1 MYSIPNALVRS
12 RIDNSPQLVSG
23 LTLIDELIANRL
35 IPDGIYPIIAGGAVR
50 DAIFQTREPHDID
63 IFLITTEGGL
73 PRQSVMDWTM
83 WRSKARLFLED
94 FKEWAEAHG
103 IETRSLLAEQETG
116 LRDRYA
122 PGSSL
127 NFRDILEFDYQG
139 AKIQLMFND
148 PVSLGSLAGTFPSV
162 CCGFLALDSLWFP
175 SDGFY
180 AMTETGAI
188 PVCSAREVAYVH
200 KKWPDAEVAYFGY
213 DGHITDYYCWSN
225 SPLITNRVS
234 DLVTEGGITASVR
247 NDKLIRISG
256 DISDFFGIGEDIIRR
271 GYSSDYYVMLNSHWS
286 ANLQPLE
293 QETLPDISTDDTWA
307 MPRST
312 DIRNSVSLHQIRSA
326 SSRTSEITEDLGGV
340 INPVNRPS
348 QRVRSTFDAR
358 MSEFAAAFRS
368 RTNQVNQSAQAVPV
382 GGGMGVNLNAD
393 TVSNRWHVEANQ
405 AIQSGSVSRPW
416 HTNPRTAAGVNSIN
430 EASSRHAGQ
439 TISSA
444 WIDESDSI
452 AD

>member
-23 LTLIDELIANRL
+23 LTLINELIANRL
-35 IPDGIYPIIAGGAVR
+35 VPDGIYPIIAGGAVR

-73 PRQSVMDWTM
+73 PRHSVTDWTM

-103 IETRSLLAEQETG
+103 IETISLLVEQDAG
-116 LRDRYA
+116 FSNQYA

-127 NFRDILEFDYQG
+127 HFIDILEIDYQG
-139 AKIQLMFND
+139 AKIQLMFNE
-148 PVSLGSLAGTFPSV
+148 PVSLGALAGTFPSV
-162 CCGFLALDSLWFP
+162 CRGFLALDSLWFP

-188 PVCSAREVAYVH
+188 PVCSAREVAYVN

-213 DGHITDYYCWSN
+213 DGHITDYYCWNN
-225 SPLITNRVS
+225 SPLTTSRVS
-234 DLVTEGGITASVR
+234 DLVTEGGISVPTH
-247 NDKLIRISG
+247 NDKLARIGG
-256 DISDFFGIGEDIIRR
+256 DISRFLGIREDFIRR
-271 GYSSDYYVMLNSHWS
+271 EYGADYYRILNSQWS

-293 QETLPDISTDDTWA
+293 QEPVPDISTDDTWA
-307 MPRST
+307 MPRAV
-312 DIRNSVSLHQIRSA
+312 DIQNSVSP
-326 SSRTSEITEDLGGV
+326 T
-340 INPVNRPS
+340 
-348 QRVRSTFDAR
+348 QRVRSGFNPR
-358 MSEFAAAFRS
+358 MSEFAAAFGVG
-368 RTNQVNQSAQAVPV
+368 TNQTNQQAQAVPIS
-382 GGGMGVNLNAD
+382 GGAGGNFGAN

-405 AIQSGSVSRPW
+405 VIQSGSIARPW
-416 HTNPRTAAGVNSIN
+416 YTNPRTAGVNSIN

>member
-1 MYSIPNALVRS
+1 MYKISNALIRS
-12 RIDNSPQLVSG
+12 RIGRSPQLMSG
-23 LTLIDELIANRL
+23 QSLIDELIANRL

-50 DAIFQTREPHDID
+50 DVIFQMREPHDID
-63 IFLITTEGGL
+63 IFLIATEGGL
-73 PRQSVMDWTM
+73 PLTDHSM
-83 WRSKARLFLED
+83 WRAKARLFLED
-94 FKEWAEAHG
+94 FKEWAEANE
-103 IETRSLLAEQETG
+103 IETRSLLVEQEIG
-116 LRDRYA
+116 LRNDRYA

-148 PVSLGSLAGTFPSV
+148 PVSLGALASTFPSV
-162 CCGFLALDSLWFP
+162 CRGFLALDSLWFS

-188 PVCSAREVAYVH
+188 PVCSPREVAYVH

-225 SPLITNRVS
+225 SPLITSRVS

-293 QETLPDISTDDTWA
+293 QETIPDISTDDTWA
-307 MPRST
+307 LPRST
-312 DIRNSVSLHQIRSA
+312 DIRNSVSLHQVRSA

-358 MSEFAAAFRS
+358 MSEFAAAFGAGTS
-368 RTNQVNQSAQAVPV
+368 RVTQQPLDVPFD
-382 GGGMGVNLNAD
+382 GGMGVNLNAD

-405 AIQSGSVSRPW
+405 AIQSGSISRPW
-416 HTNPRTAAGVNSIN
+416 HTNPRTAGVNSIN

-439 TISSA
+439 TISSD
-444 WIDESDSI
+444 WID
-452 AD
+452 

>member
-23 LTLIDELIANRL
+23 LTLINELIANRL
-35 IPDGIYPIIAGGAVR
+35 VPDGVYPIIAGGAVR

-73 PRQSVMDWTM
+73 PRQSITDRIM

-103 IETRSLLAEQETG
+103 IETRSLLVEQDVG
-116 LRDRYA
+116 HSNRYA

-127 NFRDILEFDYQG
+127 DFIDILEIDYQG
-139 AKIQLMFND
+139 AKIQLMFNE
-148 PVSLGSLAGTFPSV
+148 PTSLGALAATFPSV
-162 CCGFLALDSLWFP
+162 CRGFLALNSLWFP

-188 PVCSAREVAYVH
+188 PVCSTREVAYVH
-200 KKWPDAEVAYFGY
+200 KKWPDAEIAFFNY

-225 SPLITNRVS
+225 SPLTTSRVS
-234 DLVTEGGITASVR
+234 DLVTEGGISVPTY
-247 NDKLIRISG
+247 NDKLARIGG
-256 DISDFFGIGEDIIRR
+256 DISRFFGIRDDVVRS
-271 GYSSDYYVMLNSHWS
+271 GYGADFYRLLNSQWS
-286 ANLQPLE
+286 ANLQPLQ
-293 QETLPDISTDDTWA
+293 QEPIPDISTDDTWA

-312 DIRNSVSLHQIRSA
+312 DTRNAASHVQRIRS
-326 SSRTSEITEDLGGV
+326 E
-340 INPVNRPS
+340 
-348 QRVRSTFDAR
+348 FDAR
-358 MSEFAAAFRS
+358 MSEFASAFGAG
-368 RTNQVNQSAQAVPV
+368 TNRVNQPAQAVPV
-382 GGGMGVNLNAD
+382 SGGAGGNFGAD

-405 AIQSGSVSRPW
+405 VIRTGSIARPW
-416 HTNPRTAAGVNSIN
+416 YTNPRTAGVNSIN
-430 EASSRHAGQ
+430 EASARRLGQ
-439 TISSA
+439 INGQF
-444 WIDESDSI
+444 WVDESDSI